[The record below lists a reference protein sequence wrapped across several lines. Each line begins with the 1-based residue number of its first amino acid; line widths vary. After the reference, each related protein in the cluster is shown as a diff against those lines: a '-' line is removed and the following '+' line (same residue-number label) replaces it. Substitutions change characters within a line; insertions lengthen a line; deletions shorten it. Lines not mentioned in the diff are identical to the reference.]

1 MTSRLPSP
9 RSGRQSDR
17 DDLGEIDSPEMQ
29 PGMDIAMQ
37 PVVQVRS
44 KLVSTLAIIF
54 VIMVAINEIIQR
66 QIIAPEIAILAPSV
80 GESQINQIFWNAR
93 LPYIFFSISSL
104 LLMMLLMQRF
114 ILASF
119 RQVAELGRE
128 IERRRLAEREMR
140 IMAHRDALTQLPNRP
155 YLIERL
161 QEIIRTRKPNAVT
174 RDAVLF
180 LDLDNFK
187 IINDSLGHDAGDDLL
202 GQVAGR
208 LQQCVR
214 KHDTASRVCADKN
227 ESETVRL
234 GGDEFVVLL
243 ERLMTPEDALDV
255 ANRIVRRISEPF
267 SISGRL
273 VTVGTSIGIAYVNK
287 YTKDAHD
294 ALRNADTAMYRAKHA
309 GKGQVAVFDKSMHED
324 VVMRME
330 RESQLRR
337 AIHAKDF
344 ELHYQPIVN
353 LVTAQVQ
360 GVEVLL
366 RWKDDSGQYVS
377 PSEFVPM
384 IEEIGL
390 IGEVGEWVLEK
401 SMTDINGVLQSVPAD
416 VANQLSVGVNMS
428 PRQLADPFFLDQLDE
443 IIDRTQFDRR
453 RLSLEMN
460 EAQDVR
466 HGDRVRAALLKLNE
480 SGVGIL
486 IDDFGKG
493 QSSLTSFQNYP
504 IEGVKIDRSFTRSIA
519 NDHTHAVI
527 AEAIVELAHHLSAT
541 IVAEGVESKD
551 QLLALQAWGCD
562 AAQGYLFSP
571 PLSRDDLAGFLSDP
585 SHSEGIKLLRE
596 SAQCDTQSV
605 GIPVGIGLHPLDA
618 GFLPTE
624 I

>member
-1 MTSRLPSP
+1 MTSRLPTSSDL
-9 RSGRQSDR
+9 RHSDR
-17 DDLGEIDSPEMQ
+17 DDECAVVSLD
-29 PGMDIAMQ
+29 MQ
-37 PVVQVRS
+37 PVVHVRS

-54 VIMVAINEIIQR
+54 VIMVAINELIQR
-66 QIIAPEIAILAPSV
+66 QVIAPEIAILAPSV
-80 GESQINQIFWNAR
+80 GEEQINQIFWNAR
-93 LPYIFFSISSL
+93 FPYVFFSISTL

-114 ILASF
+114 IVASF
-119 RQVAELGRE
+119 RQMAELGRE
-128 IERRRLAEREMR
+128 IERRRSAEREMR
-140 IMAHRDALTQLPNRP
+140 TMAHRDGLTQLPNRP

-161 QEIIRTRKPNAVT
+161 QKIILERKPDAVT

-214 KHDTASRVCADKN
+214 KHDTASRVSEEKN

-234 GGDEFVVLL
+234 GGDEFVILL
-243 ERLMTPEDALDV
+243 ERLADPEDALDV
-255 ANRIVRRISEPF
+255 ANRIVRRIAEPF
-267 SISGRL
+267 SLSGRL

-287 YTKDAHD
+287 RTKDAHD
-294 ALRNADTAMYRAKHA
+294 ALRNADTAMYRAKNA
-309 GKGQVAVFDKSMHED
+309 GKGQVAVFDKSMHDD

-337 AIHAKDF
+337 AIRGKSF

-353 LVTAQVQ
+353 LASARVQ
-360 GVEVLL
+360 GVEVLM
-366 RWKDDSGQYVS
+366 RWKDDSGEYVP

-384 IEEIGL
+384 IEDIGL

-401 SMTDINGVLQSVPAD
+401 SMNDINSVLESVPAGI
-416 VANQLSVGVNMS
+416 AEQLSVGVNMS
-428 PRQLADPFFLDQLDE
+428 PRQLADPFFLNQLDK
-443 IIDRTQFDRR
+443 IIERTQFDRR
-453 RLSLEMN
+453 RLNLEIN

-466 HGDRVRAALLKLNE
+466 HRERIREAMLKLSE
-480 SGVGIL
+480 SGVDIQ

-519 NDHTHAVI
+519 TDRTHAVI
-527 AEAIVELAHHLSAT
+527 AEAIVDLAHHLSAT

-551 QLLALQAWGCD
+551 QLMALQAWGCD

-571 PLSRDDLAGFLSDP
+571 PLCRDDLADFLTDP
-585 SHSEGIKLLRE
+585 SGSEGIMLLRQ
-596 SAQCDTQSV
+596 SANTV
-605 GIPVGIGLHPLDA
+605 IPLIGIPAGIGLHPVDA
-618 GFLPTE
+618 GSMPADV
-624 I
+624 